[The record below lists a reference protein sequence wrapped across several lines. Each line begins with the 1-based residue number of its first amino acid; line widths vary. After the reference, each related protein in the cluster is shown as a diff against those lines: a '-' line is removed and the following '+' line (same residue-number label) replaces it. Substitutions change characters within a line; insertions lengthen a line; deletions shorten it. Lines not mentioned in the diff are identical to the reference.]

1 MKTLAQQVA
10 AQGADIRPAEENEI
24 TTAEQV
30 LRMQFSPEYKTY
42 LSEFGLIAFG
52 ATEISGLGVP
62 ATSHLNILSAIEP
75 LRKGK
80 DYPPQA
86 VPLCDIG
93 DGYYYLYD
101 NQQRKILTWSMIN
114 GVVETSEE
122 TLEAFLLRIIFDV
135 ES

>member
-1 MKTLAQQVA
+1 MKKLAQQVA
-10 AQGADIRPAEENEI
+10 AQGADIRPAKEDEI
-24 TTAEQV
+24 TTAEQA
-30 LRMQFSPEYKTY
+30 LRMQFSTEYKAY
-42 LSEFGLIAFG
+42 LSEFGLIASG
-52 ATEISGLGVP
+52 ATEVNGLGVP

-75 LRKGK
+75 LRDGK

-114 GVVETSEE
+114 GVVATSGED
-122 TLEAFLLRIIFDV
+122 LEAFLLRIVFDV
-135 ES
+135 K

>member
-1 MKTLAQQVA
+1 MKKLAQQVA
-10 AQGADIRPAEENEI
+10 AQGADIRPAKEDEI
-24 TTAEQV
+24 TTAEQA
-30 LRMQFSPEYKTY
+30 LRMHFSTEYKAY

-52 ATEISGLGVP
+52 ATEVNGLGVP
-62 ATSHLNILSAIEP
+62 ATSHLNILSAIQP
-75 LRKGK
+75 LRDGK

-114 GVVETSEE
+114 GVVATSGED
-122 TLEAFLLRIIFDV
+122 LEAFLLRIVFDV
-135 ES
+135 K

>member
-1 MKTLAQQVA
+1 MKKLAQQVA
-10 AQGADIRPAEENEI
+10 AQGADIRPVNEDEI
-24 TTAEQV
+24 ITAEQT
-30 LRMQFSPEYKTY
+30 LGIQFSPEYKAY

-62 ATSHLNILSAIEP
+62 AMSHLNILSAIEP
-75 LRKGK
+75 LREGK

-101 NQQRKILTWSMIN
+101 NKQRKILTWSMIN
-114 GVVETSEE
+114 GVVDTSDED
-122 TLEAFLLRIIFDV
+122 LEAFLLRIVFDV